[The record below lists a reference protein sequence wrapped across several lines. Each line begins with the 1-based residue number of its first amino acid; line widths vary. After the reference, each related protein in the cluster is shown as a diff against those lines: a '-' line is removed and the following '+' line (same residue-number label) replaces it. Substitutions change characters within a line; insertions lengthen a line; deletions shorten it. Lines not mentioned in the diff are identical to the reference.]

1 MKNTF
6 TTLILTICL
15 IAAPILSASA
25 HEKNTSAQSSPQV
38 QQQSSD
44 VQFLD
49 TMVKHH
55 EDGIKM
61 FQMAV
66 DKAQNPD
73 VKAMAEKMAKDQKKE
88 IPELQALR
96 NEVEPQAPNA
106 INKNMPGM
114 MPMDMSKLKKA
125 SGAQF
130 DREFL
135 SMTIDH
141 HKGAIKMADMALEKA
156 QNADVRTK
164 AQIIHDKQKD
174 EVARMEN
181 MLKEIH

>member
-1 MKNTF
+1 MKKIF
-6 TTLILTICL
+6 AALLLTACL
-15 IAAPILSASA
+15 IIMPLLPASA
-25 HEKNTSAQSSPQV
+25 NENNESAQSSPQA
-38 QQQSSD
+38 QQQSPD

-73 VKAMAEKMAKDQKKE
+73 VKAMAEKMIKDQKEE
-88 IPELQALR
+88 IPELQGLR
-96 NEVEPQAPNA
+96 NDVEPEATKA
-106 INKNMPGM
+106 INTNMPGM
-114 MPMDMSKLKKA
+114 APMDMSKLKKT

-130 DREFL
+130 DHEFL

-156 QNADVRTK
+156 QNADVKAK
-164 AQIIHDKQKD
+164 AQMIHDKQKD
-174 EVARMEN
+174 EVARMEK
-181 MLKEIH
+181 MLMEIH